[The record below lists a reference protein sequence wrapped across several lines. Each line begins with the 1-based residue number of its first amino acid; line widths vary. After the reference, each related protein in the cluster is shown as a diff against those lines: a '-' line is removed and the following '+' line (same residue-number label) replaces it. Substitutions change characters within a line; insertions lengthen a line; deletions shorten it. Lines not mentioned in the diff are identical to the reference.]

1 MGIAITKVTVSKNP
15 VGTSE
20 KFLIPLSLKEL
31 TSEPT
36 MYRLPYTLGKEKGG
50 HFNTS
55 HVSINRNLSTASCDS
70 LRSFQYISCF
80 Y

>member
-20 KFLIPLSLKEL
+20 KFQITVTEKEL

-50 HFNTS
+50 
-55 HVSINRNLSTASCDS
+55 LK
-70 LRSFQYISCF
+70 
-80 Y
+80 

>member
-20 KFLIPLSLKEL
+20 KFLITVTVKEL

-50 HFNTS
+50 LKENGKTG
-55 HVSINRNLSTASCDS
+55 TAYE
-70 LRSFQYISCF
+70 LYG
-80 Y
+80 

>member
-20 KFLIPLSLKEL
+20 KFLITVTVKEL

-36 MYRLPYTLGKEKGG
+36 MYRLPFTRWERKKE
-50 HFNTS
+50 
-55 HVSINRNLSTASCDS
+55 D
-70 LRSFQYISCF
+70 
-80 Y
+80 